1 MTLLLLII
9 MAEDVEPDFASA
21 LGLALVPLAAGAD
34 DQVAL
39 VPVGAGADDQVALVP
54 VAVGADDQ
62 ALVPVAV
69 GADDQALVLVG
80 AGADDL
86 ALVPAAPKRRHRR
99 THGNFGNAQATR
111 SVTEKRAFSQAGNT
125 LRWAR
130 HREQKLQ
137 AAHFF

>member
-1 MTLLLLII
+1 

-39 VPVGAGADDQVALVP
+39 VPV
-54 VAVGADDQ
+54 AVGADDQ
-62 ALVPVAV
+62 ALVP
-69 GADDQALVLVG
+69 VG